1 MTRTKIA
8 IFILCF
14 ILLATPAQAVVA
26 GWVQRAII
34 ILQQI
39 TQIGHQTT
47 QIQQFADKLNKAR
60 EQIQMVKDLKD
71 SARDGLN
78 ALTSEFTSLVSVP
91 TDLVGDTMNWGGAFR
106 GEARL
111 TFDAAR
117 DFGRN
122 ARSLREGWRGRL
134 SAADQVNESDIL
146 KISRDLQP
154 QVAQRALETWKR
166 QRHTADTQLVH
177 DHTVADSA
185 AALTKMLK
193 ETQVSLDKL
202 RNQKNSSATALGQA
216 TVTGIATQGELL
228 TALAQLQ
235 AWQAARETAQSY
247 QKEIQRR
254 LLEAESLAQQ
264 LREKEASNALFRPNL
279 IDARNEAWRQ
289 AWRPKIF
296 SGRPDGPVVFAE

>member
-8 IFILCF
+8 ILTLCF
-14 ILLATPAQAVVA
+14 VLVAVPAHAFVA
-26 GWVQRAII
+26 AAIQRAVMIV
-34 ILQQI
+34 QQI
-39 TQIGHQTT
+39 TQIGHQVK
-47 QIQQFADKLNKAR
+47 QIEQFRQKLNKAR

-78 ALTSEFTSLVSVP
+78 ALKSEFTSLVSLP
-91 TDLVGDTMNWGGAFR
+91 TDLVGDVMNWGGEFR
-106 GEARL
+106 GEARR

-122 ARSLREGWRGRL
+122 SRSLREGWRGRL
-134 SAADQVNESDIL
+134 SAADQVRESDIL
-146 KISRDLQP
+146 RISRDLP
-154 QVAQRALETWKR
+154 PEVAQTALEVWKR
-166 QRHTADTQLVH
+166 QRQIADTQLVH

-193 ETQVSLDKL
+193 ETQASLDKL

-235 AWQAARETAQSY
+235 AWQAARETAKSY
-247 QKEIQRR
+247 EKEIQRR
-254 LLEAESLAQQ
+254 LLEAESLAHQR
-264 LREKEASNALFRPNL
+264 REKEAADALFRPDV
-279 IDARNEAWRQ
+279 IDANNEAWRE

-296 SGRPDGPVVFAE
+296 SGRPEGPVVF